1 MADKLVAKTQLE
13 YFKGKLDAKN
23 DEKYVAKEAGKVLST
38 NDFTNAYKTKLDG
51 IEAGANKTVVDE
63 SLNKESTN
71 PVQNKVIATKLEE
84 ITSQGGEPNTI
95 ETIKVNGSP
104 LVPDG
109 SKAVDISVPTK
120 VSQLQNDSGYQ
131 TAANV
136 EQTLTSKNY
145 ATKSDISS
153 VYKYKGSVSTYAELP
168 QSEQQTG
175 DVYNVETA
183 DSSHG
188 VKAGDNVAWNGE
200 EWDVL
205 SGTVDLSNYYDMTN
219 YPLCQNADID
229 EMFA

>member
-38 NDFTNAYKTKLDG
+38 NDFTNEYKTKLDG

-63 SLNKESTN
+63 SLNTESTN
-71 PVQNKVIATKLEE
+71 PVQNKAIATKLEE

-104 LVPDG
+104 LEPDG

-153 VYKYKGSVSTYAELP
+153 VYKAKGSVETYAELP
-168 QSEQQTG
+168 SSNQQIG

-183 DSSHG
+183 DSAHN
-188 VKAGDNVAWNGE
+188 VKAGDNVVWTGD

-205 SGTVDLSNYYDMTN
+205 SGTVDLSNYYDMTT
-219 YPLCQNADID
+219 YPLCQNTDID

>member
-1 MADKLVAKTQLE
+1 MADKLVAKTQLS
-13 YFKGKLDAKN
+13 YFKGKLD
-23 DEKYVAKEAGKVLST
+23 EEFVAKETGKGLST
-38 NDFTNAYKTKLDG
+38 NDFSNTYKTKLDG
-51 IEAGANKTVVDE
+51 IEEGANKTVVD
-63 SLNKESTN
+63 SALNTESTN
-71 PVQNKVIATKLEE
+71 PVQNKVIASKLDE
-84 ITSQGGEPNTI
+84 ITSVGGEPNKI
-95 ETIKVNGSP
+95 EVIKVNGTQQEIEPS
-104 LVPDG
+104 DK
-109 SKAVDISVPTK
+109 SVDISVPTK

-136 EQTLTSKNY
+136 EQILTSKNY

-153 VYKYKGSVSTYAELP
+153 VYKYKGSVETYANLP
-168 QSEQQTG
+168 SSGQTTG

-188 VKAGDNVAWNGE
+188 VKAGDNVAWNGTA
-200 EWDVL
+200 WDVL

>member
-13 YFKGKLDAKN
+13 YFKGKLDVKN

-51 IEAGANKTVVDE
+51 IETGANKTVVDE

-104 LVPDG
+104 LKPDG

-120 VSQLQNDSGYQ
+120 VSQLTNDSGYQ

-153 VYKYKGSVSTYAELP
+153 VYKYKGSVSTYTELP
-168 QSEQQTG
+168 QSNRQVG

-183 DSSHG
+183 DASHQI
-188 VKAGDNVAWNGE
+188 KAGDNVAWNGTA
-200 EWDVL
+200 WDVL

-219 YPLCQNADID
+219 YPLCTNQDID

>member
-1 MADKLVAKTQLE
+1 MADKLVAKTQLQ
-13 YFKGKLDAKN
+13 YFKTKLDTAN
-23 DEKYVAKEAGKVLST
+23 DEKYVAKESGKGLST
-38 NDFTNAYKTKLDG
+38 NDYTTPEKTKLAG
-51 IEAGANKTVVDE
+51 IEEGANKTIVDVD
-63 SLNKESTN
+63 LNKESTN
-71 PVQNKVIATKLEE
+71 PVQNKAIATKLEE

-104 LVPDG
+104 LEPDG
-109 SKAVDISVPTK
+109 SKAVDITVPTK
-120 VSQLQNDSGYQ
+120 VSQLTNDSGYQ
-131 TAANV
+131 TAENV

-153 VYKYKGSVSTYAELP
+153 VYKYKGSVETYAELP
-168 QSEQQTG
+168 SSNQQVG

-183 DSSHG
+183 DSSHKI
-188 VKAGDNVAWNGE
+188 KAGDNVAWNGTA
-200 EWDVL
+200 WDVL

>member
-1 MADKLVAKTQLE
+1 MADKLVAKTQLQ

-38 NDFTNAYKTKLDG
+38 NDFTNEYKTKLDG
-51 IEAGANKTVVDE
+51 IEAQANKTVVDE

-104 LVPDG
+104 LSPDG

-120 VSQLQNDSGYQ
+120 VSQLTNDSGYQ